1 MFNLNI
7 KKSDIIYWF
16 FLTICFFPFLNIL
29 RLPTD
34 NQPNA
39 LIFSFFI
46 VFLNYKT
53 LIYHFPAKIIY
64 FILIFVVAFILL
76 LLSDMSITSIL
87 SFSGYISILFIPLAV
102 FISLYKIGGLPKK
115 FIFVIISIW
124 GIVAFI
130 QRFFFT
136 NFLSF
141 LLYRNSGSG
150 LMGRGVN
157 SLAPEPT
164 FYGSV
169 LILFFI
175 IFIINYK
182 INKNKIYITFIFSQL
197 FLLSLSTTSFAIL
210 LCSFIFYLI
219 VIIFFRKFN
228 INFILILLFIL
239 FTIIIFIILFDNSI
253 KTMRFYKIANLV
265 INNPQLILIDES
277 INERL
282 NHALLPI
289 INFFEHYGIPMGYN
303 NFQEYII
310 YKTNDASY
318 NFLFKNIN
326 IDHYKRIMSGYGA
339 IIFELGLFAFLIPY
353 YIYTIFKPIL
363 YNNNYLF
370 IFILFNLLLF
380 TSMTFNNSMILFV
393 LGNVLYLQQNNYTVS
408 D

>member
-1 MFNLNI
+1 ML
-7 KKSDIIYWF
+7 K
-16 FLTICFFPFLNIL
+16 
-29 RLPTD
+29 
-34 NQPNA
+34 
-39 LIFSFFI
+39 
-46 VFLNYKT
+46 
-53 LIYHFPAKIIY
+53 
-64 FILIFVVAFILL
+64 FILIFIIASILL
-76 LLSDMSITSIL
+76 LLSDKSITSVL

-115 FIFVIISIW
+115 FFIVIISIW
-124 GIVAFI
+124 GIVASI
-130 QRFFFT
+130 QRFFYT

-182 INKNKIYITFIFSQL
+182 IDNNKLVIAFILSQL
-197 FLLSLSTTSFAIL
+197 LLLSLSTTSFAII
-210 LCSFIFYLI
+210 LCSIIFYLI

-228 INFILILLFIL
+228 FNFILILLSIL
-239 FTIIIFIILFDNSI
+239 FSIIIFLILLDNSI

-265 INNPQLILIDES
+265 INNPKLILIDES

-282 NHALLPI
+282 NHALLPL
-289 INFFEHYGIPMGYN
+289 INFLEHYGLPMGYN
-303 NFQEYII
+303 NFQKFII
-310 YKTNDASY
+310 FKSNDPSY

-339 IIFELGLFAFLIPY
+339 IIFELGFFAFLIPF
-353 YIYTIFKPIL
+353 YIYKIFKPIL
-363 YNNNYLF
+363 YKNIYLF
-370 IFILFNLLLF
+370 IFVLFNLLLF

-393 LGNVLYLQQNNYTVS
+393 LGNLLYLQQNNYITS